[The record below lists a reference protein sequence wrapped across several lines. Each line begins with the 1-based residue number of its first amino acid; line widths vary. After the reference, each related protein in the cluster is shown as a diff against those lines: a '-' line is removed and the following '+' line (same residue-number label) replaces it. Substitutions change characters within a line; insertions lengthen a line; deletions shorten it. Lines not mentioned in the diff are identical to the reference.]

1 MARRLTELFV
11 FVFRDG
17 LRQLAADRR
26 CVGEDY
32 RVFLHLVGCLEW
44 DNWVRVSQMQVAQE
58 LGMSRQS
65 VWRAL
70 RRMVQYEILLPGPKL
85 GHLPTYRLSPKVCY
99 FGPLARRR
107 MERRQAAAR
116 QRLVDLSEALA
127 EGEAFDVTQV
137 TREGKQGQPV
147 VVDPAVV
154 YGYSC

>member
-32 RVFLHLVGCLEW
+32 RVLLHLVGCLEW
-44 DNWVRVSQMQVAQE
+44 DNWVRVSQTQVAQE

-70 RRMVQYEILLPGPKL
+70 RRMVQYEILQPGPKL
-85 GHLPTYRLSPKVCY
+85 GHLPTYRLNPAIGY

-107 MERRQAAAR
+107 QERRQAEAR
-116 QRLVDLSEALA
+116 QCLEHLA
-127 EGEAFDVTQV
+127 EMLHEGRTFDVT
-137 TREGKQGQPV
+137 KV
-147 VVDPAVV
+147 VR
-154 YGYSC
+154 